1 MEEQNT
7 EAGREPEGD
16 MNVLLVDDHAP
27 VLRFLA
33 AAFKRQGC
41 VVSTA
46 SSAEEALDLISDR
59 EFDLVVSDIKMPGLS
74 GLDLLRTVRGQQPD
88 TPVVLITGMPSV
100 DSAVFGLRHQAY
112 DYLTKPFSISDVQQ
126 LVGRVRHD
134 REARRSGQHAEASQR
149 AIRRQ
154 FGMEALSRLGELA
167 LQGLDTTAFIERALG
182 YTLEGLGGDAALVL
196 LVDEDGRVSPSQTGD
211 LSLAVRLLGASGA
224 AFEALASG
232 TTRGPVKVLGLDAPA
247 SALATAIPVLG
258 RTAGILC
265 LARHQGGD
273 FVADDREFLVS
284 YARTIALS
292 LEKMQVGQDLE
303 ANLID
308 TISAFVIAL
317 ESRDGYLKGHS
328 TRVSLYAAEIAR
340 ALNLHPAEV
349 AVASRGGMLHDL
361 GKLVVMDSILQ
372 KPARLTSEETAVMRE
387 HPDNA
392 ARILQPF
399 RFLAREA
406 AAIRGHHERFDG
418 KGYPQGLKGDEIP
431 IAARIITVADAFDA
445 MTSNRP
451 YRAAMPIEI
460 AAIEITRHA
469 EAQFDPTVTEAFS
482 RIPLA
487 RLAEISRLYE
497 SRPEPPAAAP
507 VAGALAPAGAPSP
520 MADALLAATVLRGG
534 AQPARC

>member
-1 MEEQNT
+1 MEQPNVQPVPDAEV
-7 EAGREPEGD
+7 EGLT
-16 MNVLLVDDHAP
+16 VLLVDDHAP

-41 VVSTA
+41 LVATA

-59 EFDLVVSDIKMPGLS
+59 GFDLVVSDIKMPGLS

-112 DYLTKPFSISDVQQ
+112 DYLTKPFSMSDVQQ
-126 LVGRVRHD
+126 LIGRVRQD
-134 REARRSGQHAEASQR
+134 RATRQSGQHAEASQR

-167 LQGLDTTAFIERALG
+167 LQGLDTTAFVERALG
-182 YTLEGLGGDAALVL
+182 YTLEALGGDAALLL
-196 LVDEDGRVSPSQTGD
+196 LVDEDGRVTPSQTGD

-224 AFEALASG
+224 ALQGLSSG
-232 TTRGPVKVLGLDAPA
+232 TARGPVTVIELDPPA
-247 SALATAIPVLG
+247 SALATLIQVMG
-258 RTAGILC
+258 RPAGILC
-265 LARHQGGD
+265 LARHQGSH
-273 FVADDREFLVS
+273 FVSDDREFLLG

-292 LEKMQVGQDLE
+292 LEKMQVGEDIE
-303 ANLID
+303 GNLID

-317 ESRDGYLKGHS
+317 ESKDAYLKGHS

-340 ALNLHPAEV
+340 ALGLGAAEV

-372 KPARLTSEETAVMRE
+372 KPARLTTAEIAVMRE
-387 HPDNA
+387 HPENA

-406 AAIRGHHERFDG
+406 EAIKGHHERFDG
-418 KGYPQGLKGDEIP
+418 KGYPHGLKGEEIP

-451 YRAAMPIEI
+451 YRSAMPIEV

-469 EAQFDPTVTEAFS
+469 QAQFDPSVTDAFS

-487 RLAEISRLYE
+487 RLAEISRLYDM
-497 SRPEPPAAAP
+497 RPEPAAAP
-507 VAGALAPAGAPSP
+507 GTAALPAPAPGHV
-520 MADALLAATVLRGG
+520 ADALLAVAIARGD
-534 AQPARC
+534 APAARC

>member
-1 MEEQNT
+1 MEQPIEPT
-7 EAGREPEGD
+7 RDAEAEGL
-16 MNVLLVDDHAP
+16 NVLLVDDHAP
-27 VLRFLA
+27 VLRVLA

-59 EFDLVVSDIKMPGLS
+59 GFDLVVSDIKMPGLS

-112 DYLTKPFSISDVQQ
+112 DYLTKPFSMADVQQ
-126 LVGRVRHD
+126 LIGRVRQD
-134 REARRSGQHAEASQR
+134 RATRQSGQHAEASQR

-167 LQGLDTTAFIERALG
+167 LQGLDTTAFVERALG
-182 YTLEGLGGDAALVL
+182 YTLEALGGDAALIL
-196 LVDEDGRVSPSQTGD
+196 LVDEEGRVTPSQTGD
-211 LSLAVRLLGASGA
+211 LSLAVRLLGASGS
-224 AFEALASG
+224 ALQGLTSG
-232 TTRGPVKVLGLDAPA
+232 TTRGPVTMIELDTPA
-247 SALATAIPVLG
+247 SALATLIQVMG
-258 RTAGILC
+258 RPAGILC
-265 LARHQGGD
+265 LARHQGSH
-273 FVADDREFLVS
+273 FVSDDREFLLS

-292 LEKMQVGQDLE
+292 LEKMQVGEDIE
-303 ANLID
+303 GNLID

-317 ESRDGYLKGHS
+317 ESKDTYLKGHS

-340 ALNLHPAEV
+340 VLGLNPVEV

-372 KPARLTSEETAVMRE
+372 KPARLTTEEIAVMRE
-387 HPDNA
+387 HPENA

-406 AAIRGHHERFDG
+406 EAIKGHHERFDG
-418 KGYPQGLKGDEIP
+418 KGYPHGLKGDEIP

-451 YRAAMPIEI
+451 YRSAMPIEV

-469 EAQFDPTVTEAFS
+469 QAQFDPSVTEAFS
-482 RIPLA
+482 RIPLS
-487 RLAEISRLYE
+487 RLAEISRLYD
-497 SRPEPPAAAP
+497 SRPEPAAVPGAAVPAPTA
-507 VAGALAPAGAPSP
+507 SH
-520 MADALLAATVLRGG
+520 MADALLAVSIARGD
-534 AQPARC
+534 APAARC

>member
-1 MEEQNT
+1 MEQVNVEAAT
-7 EAGREPEGD
+7 AAEAGD
-16 MNVLLVDDHAP
+16 MSVLLVDDHAP

-46 SSAEEALDLISDR
+46 SSAEEALDLISDHG
-59 EFDLVVSDIKMPGLS
+59 FDLVVSDIKMPGLS
-74 GLDLLRTVRGQQPD
+74 GLDLLRTVKGQQPD

-112 DYLTKPFSISDVQQ
+112 DYLTKPFSITDVQQ
-126 LVGRVRHD
+126 LVD
-134 REARRSGQHAEASQR
+134 RARRDRKSRLSGQQAEASQR

-154 FGMEALSRLGELA
+154 FGMEALTRLGELA
-167 LQGLDTTAFIERALG
+167 LQGLDTTAFVERALG
-182 YTLEGLGGDAALVL
+182 YTLEALGGDAALIL
-196 LVDEDGRVSPSQTGD
+196 LCDEDGRVSPSQTGD
-211 LSLAVRLLGASGA
+211 LSLAVRLLGASGST
-224 AFEALASG
+224 FETLSAPGS
-232 TTRGPVKVLGLDAPA
+232 RGPVAVIEMDPPASGLAALITVLGK
-247 SALATAIPVLG
+247 PV
-258 RTAGILC
+258 GILC

-273 FVADDREFLVS
+273 FVSDDREFLLGF
-284 YARTIALS
+284 ARTIALS
-292 LEKMQVGQDLE
+292 LEKMRVGEDVE
-303 ANLID
+303 GNLID

-317 ESRDGYLKGHS
+317 ESKDAYLKGHS

-340 ALNLHPAEV
+340 ALDLPAADV

-372 KPARLTSEETAVMRE
+372 KPARLTSEEFAVMRE
-387 HPDNA
+387 HPHNA

-406 AAIRGHHERFDG
+406 EAIKGHHERFDG

-431 IAARIITVADAFDA
+431 IAARIIIVADAFDA

-451 YRAAMPIEI
+451 YRSAMPIEV

-469 EAQFDPTVTEAFS
+469 QAQFDPAVTEAFS
-482 RIPLA
+482 RIPLS
-487 RLAEISRLYE
+487 RLAEISRLYDA
-497 SRPEPPAAAP
+497 RPEAAAAAAP
-507 VAGALAPAGAPSP
+507 AAGHVAP
-520 MADALLAATVLRGG
+520 ADALVAISIVRG
-534 AQPARC
+534 AVQAARC

>member
-1 MEEQNT
+1 MEEQDAT
-7 EAGREPEGD
+7 KAAPQAGD
-16 MNVLLVDDHAP
+16 IHVLLVDDHAP

-33 AAFKRQGC
+33 AAFKRQEC

-59 EFDLVVSDIKMPGLS
+59 SFDLVVSDIKMPGLS

-134 REARRSGQHAEASQR
+134 REARARGQQAEASQR

-167 LQGLDTTAFIERALG
+167 LQGLDTGTFLERALG
-182 YTLEGLGGDAALVL
+182 YTLEALAGDAALIL
-196 LVDEDGRVSPSQTGD
+196 LVDHDGRVSPTQTGD

-224 AFEALASG
+224 ALDALVGGHA
-232 TTRGPVKVLGLDAPA
+232 RGPVVTVDLDSPA
-247 SALATAIPVLG
+247 AGLATAISVLG
-258 RTAGILC
+258 RPVGILC

-273 FVADDREFLVS
+273 FVSDDRDFLVS

-292 LEKMQVGQDLE
+292 LEKMRVGEDVE
-303 ANLID
+303 GNLID

-317 ESRDGYLKGHS
+317 ESKDPYLKGHS

-340 ALNLHPAEV
+340 VLGLSAADV

-361 GKLVVMDSILQ
+361 GKLVVMDAILQ
-372 KPARLTSEETAVMRE
+372 KPARLTSEELAVMRE
-387 HPDNA
+387 HPGNA

-406 AAIRGHHERFDG
+406 EAIRGHHERFDG
-418 KGYPQGLKGDEIP
+418 RGYPQGLKGTEIP
-431 IAARIITVADAFDA
+431 LAARIITVADAFDA

-451 YRAAMPIEI
+451 YRSAMPIEV
-460 AAIEITRHA
+460 AAMEITRHA
-469 EAQFDPTVTEAFS
+469 EAQFDPEVTEAFS

-487 RLAEISRLYE
+487 RLAEISRLYD
-497 SRPEPPAAAP
+497 AAP
-507 VAGALAPAGAPSP
+507 EHRAEEAGKVARGNALT
-520 MADALLAATVLRGG
+520 DALLASAARGD
-534 AQPARC
+534 APAAAC

>member
-1 MEEQNT
+1 MEQQNSET
-7 EAGREPEGD
+7 AREAQPAD
-16 MNVLLVDDHAP
+16 LDVLLVDDHAP

-41 VVSTA
+41 RVSTA
-46 SSAEEALDLISDR
+46 SSAEEALELIADR
-59 EFDLVVSDIKMPGLS
+59 GFDLVVSDIKMPGLS

-112 DYLTKPFSISDVQQ
+112 DYLTKPFSMSDVQQ

-134 REARRSGQHAEASQR
+134 RESRLSGQQAEASQR

-182 YTLEGLGGDAALVL
+182 YTLEGLGGDAALIL
-196 LVDEDGRVSPSQTGD
+196 LVDQDGRVSPSQTGD

-224 AFEALASG
+224 AFQSLCSG
-232 TTRGPVKVLGLDAPA
+232 DPREPVRVVALDAPA
-247 SALATAIPVLG
+247 SALATVIPVLG
-258 RTAGILC
+258 RPAGILC
-265 LARHQGGD
+265 LARNQGGD
-273 FVADDREFLVS
+273 FVSDDRDFLVS

-292 LEKMQVGQDLE
+292 LEKMQVGEDLE
-303 ANLID
+303 GNLID

-317 ESRDGYLKGHS
+317 ESKDGYLKGHS

-340 ALNLHPAEV
+340 ALGLDGAEV

-387 HPDNA
+387 HPENA

-406 AAIRGHHERFDG
+406 AAIKGHHERFDG
-418 KGYPQGLKGDEIP
+418 KGYPQGLKGEEIP

-451 YRAAMPIEI
+451 YRAAMPIEV

-469 EAQFDPTVTEAFS
+469 QAQFDPLVTEAFS

-487 RLAEISRLYE
+487 RLAEISRLYDT
-497 SRPEPPAAAP
+497 RPAPAAPGAALAPAAAAP
-507 VAGALAPAGAPSP
+507 VAEAV
-520 MADALLAATVLRGG
+520 LAAAIVRG
-534 AQPARC
+534 AVQAARC

>member
-1 MEEQNT
+1 MEQANVEIT
-7 EAGREPEGD
+7 REPEGD
-16 MNVLLVDDHAP
+16 LNVLLVDDHAP

-46 SSAEEALDLISDR
+46 SSAEEALDLISER
-59 EFDLVVSDIKMPGLS
+59 GFDLVVSDIKMPGLS

-112 DYLTKPFSISDVQQ
+112 DYLTKPFSMSDVQD

-134 REARRSGQHAEASQR
+134 RSTRASGQQAEASQR

-167 LQGLDTTAFIERALG
+167 LQGLDTTAFVERALG
-182 YTLEGLGGDAALVL
+182 YTLEALGGDAALIL

-224 AFEALASG
+224 ALQGLSTGAM
-232 TTRGPVKVLGLDAPA
+232 RGPVTVIELDAPS
-247 SALATAIPVLG
+247 SALATLIQVMG
-258 RTAGILC
+258 RPAGILC
-265 LARHQGGD
+265 LARHHGAE
-273 FVADDREFLVS
+273 FVSDDREFLRG

-292 LEKMQVGQDLE
+292 LEKMQVGEDVE
-303 ANLID
+303 GNLID

-317 ESRDGYLKGHS
+317 ESKDAYLKGHS

-340 ALNLHPAEV
+340 ALGLSPAEV
-349 AVASRGGMLHDL
+349 AVASRSGMLHDL

-372 KPARLTSEETAVMRE
+372 KPARLTTEEFAVMRE
-387 HPDNA
+387 HPENA

-406 AAIRGHHERFDG
+406 EAIKGHHERFDG
-418 KGYPQGLKGDEIP
+418 KGYPQGLKGEDIP

-451 YRAAMPIEI
+451 YRGAMPIEV

-469 EAQFDPTVTEAFS
+469 QAQFDPRVTEAFS

-487 RLAEISRLYE
+487 RLAEISRLYDG
-497 SRPEPPAAAP
+497 RPELAAPAPAAGP
-507 VAGALAPAGAPSP
+507 APAPAVNH
-520 MADALLAATVLRGG
+520 MADALLAASIVRGD
-534 AQPARC
+534 APVARC

>member
-1 MEEQNT
+1 MEQHNV
-7 EAGREPEGD
+7 EPEPVAEGD
-16 MNVLLVDDHAP
+16 GLDVLLVDDHAP

-59 EFDLVVSDIKMPGLS
+59 GFDLVVSDIKMPGLS
-74 GLDLLRTVRGQQPD
+74 GLDLLRTVKGQQPD

-112 DYLTKPFSISDVQQ
+112 DYLTKPFSMSDVQQ
-126 LVGRVRHD
+126 LVSRVRQD
-134 REARRSGQHAEASQR
+134 RATRRSGQQAESSQR

-167 LQGLDTTAFIERALG
+167 LQGLDTTAFVERALG
-182 YTLEGLGGDAALVL
+182 YTLEALGGDAALIL
-196 LVDEDGRVSPSQTGD
+196 LVDAEGRVTPSQTGD
-211 LSLAVRLLGASGA
+211 LALAVRLLGASGT
-224 AFEALASG
+224 ALQELCTGSG
-232 TTRGPVKVLGLDAPA
+232 RGPVTVIGLDPPA
-247 SALATAIPVLG
+247 SALATLIQVMG
-258 RTAGILC
+258 RPAGILC
-265 LARHQGGD
+265 LARHQGAQ
-273 FVADDREFLVS
+273 FVSDDREFLLG

-292 LEKMQVGQDLE
+292 LEKMQVGQDIE
-303 ANLID
+303 GNLID

-317 ESRDGYLKGHS
+317 ESKDAYLKGHS

-340 ALNLHPAEV
+340 ALGLGPAEV

-372 KPARLTSEETAVMRE
+372 KPARLTSEEIAVMRE
-387 HPDNA
+387 HPENA

-406 AAIRGHHERFDG
+406 EAIKGHHERFDG
-418 KGYPQGLKGDEIP
+418 KGYPHGLKGDEIP

-451 YRAAMPIEI
+451 YRSAMPIEV

-469 EAQFDPTVTEAFS
+469 QAQFDPVVTEAFS

-487 RLAEISRLYE
+487 RLAEISRLYDT
-497 SRPEPPAAAP
+497 RPEAAAP
-507 VAGALAPAGAPSP
+507 APAGRVLANTASGHV
-520 MADALLAATVLRGG
+520 ADALLTASIVRGE
-534 AQPARC
+534 APVARC

>member
-1 MEEQNT
+1 MEQDNVEPARVT
-7 EAGREPEGD
+7 EAGD
-16 MNVLLVDDHAP
+16 VSVLLVDDHAP

-41 VVSTA
+41 IVSTA

-59 EFDLVVSDIKMPGLS
+59 GFDLVVSDIKMPGLS
-74 GLDLLRTVRGQQPD
+74 GLDLLRTVKGQQPE

-112 DYLTKPFSISDVQQ
+112 DYLTKPFSITDVQQ
-126 LVGRVRHD
+126 LMERVRQD
-134 REARRSGQHAEASQR
+134 RKGRLSGQLAESSHR

-167 LQGLDTTAFIERALG
+167 LQGLDTHAFVERALG
-182 YTLEGLGGDAALVL
+182 YTLEALGGDAALIL
-196 LVDEDGRVSPSQTGD
+196 LCEEDGKVSPSQTGD
-211 LSLAVRLLGASGA
+211 LSLAVRLLGASGST
-224 AFEALASG
+224 FEALSRPG
-232 TTRGPVKVLGLDAPA
+232 NRGPVAAIELDAPA
-247 SALATAIPVLG
+247 SGLAALITVLG
-258 RTAGILC
+258 RPAGILC
-265 LARHQGGD
+265 LARHHGGD
-273 FVADDREFLVS
+273 FVSDDRDFLRG

-292 LEKMQVGQDLE
+292 LEKMRVGEDVE
-303 ANLID
+303 GNLID

-317 ESRDGYLKGHS
+317 ESKDAYLKGHS

-340 ALNLHPAEV
+340 ALGLPAAEV
-349 AVASRGGMLHDL
+349 AVAGRGGMLHDL

-372 KPARLTSEETAVMRE
+372 KPARLTSEEFAVMRE
-387 HPDNA
+387 HPHNA

-406 AAIRGHHERFDG
+406 EAIKGHHERYDG

-451 YRAAMPIEI
+451 YRSAMPIEV
-460 AAIEITRHA
+460 AAMEITRHA
-469 EAQFDPTVTEAFS
+469 QAQFDPAVTDAFS

-487 RLAEISRLYE
+487 RLAEISRLYDA
-497 SRPEPPAAAP
+497 RPEAAATAP
-507 VAGALAPAGAPSP
+507 ATGPLAP
-520 MADALLAATVLRGG
+520 ADALLAASIVRGA
-534 AQPARC
+534 AQAAQC

>member
-1 MEEQNT
+1 MEQNDVEPAPAP
-7 EAGREPEGD
+7 EADE

-59 EFDLVVSDIKMPGLS
+59 GFDLVVSDIKMPGLS
-74 GLDLLRTVRGQQPD
+74 GLDLLRTVKGQQPA

-112 DYLTKPFSISDVQQ
+112 DYLTKPFSMTDVQQ
-126 LVGRVRHD
+126 LVSRVRQD
-134 REARRSGQHAEASQR
+134 RESRLSGQQAEASRR

-154 FGMEALSRLGELA
+154 FGMEALTRLGELA

-182 YTLEGLGGDAALVL
+182 YTLDALGGDAALIL
-196 LVDEDGRVSPSQTGD
+196 LVDDDGRISPSQTGD
-211 LSLAVRLLGASGA
+211 LSLAVRLLGTSGA
-224 AFEALASG
+224 TFEALRKAG
-232 TTRGPVKVLGLDAPA
+232 TRGAVTVVPLDAPA
-247 SALATAIPVLG
+247 SALATLIPVLG
-258 RTAGILC
+258 RPAGILC
-265 LARHQGGD
+265 LARHHGGD
-273 FVADDREFLVS
+273 FVSDDRDFLRG

-292 LEKMQVGQDLE
+292 LEKMQLGEDLE
-303 ANLID
+303 GNLID

-317 ESRDGYLKGHS
+317 ESKDAYLKGHS

-340 ALNLHPAEV
+340 ALGLAPGDV

-372 KPARLTSEETAVMRE
+372 KPARLTSEEFAVMRE
-387 HPDNA
+387 HPANA
-392 ARILQPF
+392 ARILKPF
-399 RFLAREA
+399 RFLDREA
-406 AAIRGHHERFDG
+406 QAIKGHHERFDG
-418 KGYPQGLKGDEIP
+418 KGYPEGLKGEEIP

-451 YRAAMPIEI
+451 YRTAMPIEV

-469 EAQFDPTVTEAFS
+469 QAQFDPAVTEAFS
-482 RIPLA
+482 RIPLS
-487 RLAEISRLYE
+487 RLAEISRLYDV
-497 SRPEPPAAAP
+497 RPEPATTP
-507 VAGALAPAGAPSP
+507 APSAGSMP
-520 MADALLAATVLRGG
+520 PADAMLAGWIVRGD
-534 AQPARC
+534 AHAARF

>member
-1 MEEQNT
+1 MEQSNSEPA
-7 EAGREPEGD
+7 EAPTADD

-59 EFDLVVSDIKMPGLS
+59 GFDLVVSDIKMPGLS
-74 GLDLLRTVRGQQPD
+74 GLDLLRTVKGQQPN

-112 DYLTKPFSISDVQQ
+112 DYLTKPFSMTDVQQ
-126 LVGRVRHD
+126 LVGRVRQD
-134 REARRSGQHAEASQR
+134 RETRRSGLQAEASQR

-167 LQGLDTTAFIERALG
+167 LQGLDPAAFIERALG
-182 YTLEGLGGDAALVL
+182 YTLEALGGDAALIL
-196 LVDEDGRVSPSQTGD
+196 LVDENGRVSPSQTGD
-211 LSLAVRLLGASGA
+211 LSLAVRLLGTSGA
-224 AFEALASG
+224 TFDALQKAGSR
-232 TTRGPVKVLGLDAPA
+232 TPVTVVPLDAPA
-247 SALATAIPVLG
+247 SALATLIPVLG
-258 RTAGILC
+258 RPAGILC

-273 FVADDREFLVS
+273 FVSDDRDFLLS
-284 YARTIALS
+284 YARTIALA
-292 LEKMQVGQDLE
+292 LEKLQVGEDLE
-303 ANLID
+303 GNLID

-317 ESRDGYLKGHS
+317 ESKDAYLKGHS

-340 ALNLHPAEV
+340 ALGLPAGEV

-372 KPARLTSEETAVMRE
+372 KPARLTTEEVAVMRE
-387 HPDNA
+387 HPSNA

-399 RFLAREA
+399 RFLDREA
-406 AAIRGHHERFDG
+406 QAIKGHHERFDG
-418 KGYPQGLKGDEIP
+418 KGYPAGLKGEEIP

-451 YRAAMPIEI
+451 YRSAMPLEV

-482 RIPLA
+482 RIPLS
-487 RLAEISRLYE
+487 RLAEISRLYDVRRE
-497 SRPEPPAAAP
+497 PAAATVP
-507 VAGALAPAGAPSP
+507 SAPLPA
-520 MADALLAATVLRGG
+520 ADALLAASLVRGD
-534 AQPARC
+534 AHAARC

>member
-1 MEEQNT
+1 MEQHNGEPARET
-7 EAGREPEGD
+7 ESAD

-41 VVSTA
+41 LVSTA
-46 SSAEEALDLISDR
+46 SSAEEALDLISER
-59 EFDLVVSDIKMPGLS
+59 GFDLVVSDIKMPGLS
-74 GLDLLRTVRGQQPD
+74 GLDLLRTVKGQQPD

-112 DYLTKPFSISDVQQ
+112 DYLTKPFSMSDVQE
-126 LVGRVRHD
+126 LVGRVRQD
-134 REARRSGQHAEASQR
+134 RRSRQGGQQAEASQR
-149 AIRRQ
+149 AIRRK

-167 LQGLDTTAFIERALG
+167 LQGLDTDTFVERALG
-182 YTLEGLGGDAALVL
+182 YTLEGLGGDAALIL
-196 LVDEDGRVSPSQTGD
+196 LVEEDGKVSPSQTGD

-224 AFEALASG
+224 AFQTLTTG
-232 TTRGPVKVLGLDAPA
+232 TTRGAVAAVGLDAPA
-247 SALATAIPVLG
+247 SALATLITVLG
-258 RTAGILC
+258 RPAGILC
-265 LARHQGGD
+265 LARHQGRE
-273 FVADDREFLVS
+273 FVSDDREFLVS
-284 YARTIALS
+284 YARTIGLS
-292 LEKMQVGQDLE
+292 LEKMQVGEDLE
-303 ANLID
+303 GHLID

-317 ESRDGYLKGHS
+317 ESKDDYLKGHS

-340 ALNLHPAEV
+340 ALGLDPGEV
-349 AVASRGGMLHDL
+349 AVASRSGMLHDL

-387 HPDNA
+387 HPENA

-406 AAIRGHHERFDG
+406 AAIKGHHERFDG
-418 KGYPQGLKGDEIP
+418 KGYPHGLKGEEIP

-445 MTSNRP
+445 MTSDRP
-451 YRAAMPIEI
+451 YRAAMPIEV

-469 EAQFDPTVTEAFS
+469 QAQFDPEVTEAFS

-497 SRPEPPAAAP
+497 ARPRPAAPADRALPPAARP
-507 VAGALAPAGAPSP
+507 L
-520 MADALLAATVLRGG
+520 ADALLAATVVRGD
-534 AQPARC
+534 AQAARC

>member
-1 MEEQNT
+1 MERDNAQAAQER
-7 EAGREPEGD
+7 EAGD
-16 MNVLLVDDHAP
+16 LDVLLVDDHAP

-46 SSAEEALDLISDR
+46 SSAEEALDLIADR
-59 EFDLVVSDIKMPGLS
+59 GFDLVVSDIKMPGLS
-74 GLDLLRTVRGQQPD
+74 GLDLLRTVKGQQPG

-112 DYLTKPFSISDVQQ
+112 DYLTKPFSMSDVQQ
-126 LVGRVRHD
+126 LVGRIRTD
-134 REARRSGQHAEASQR
+134 REQRLSGQQAEASQR
-149 AIRRQ
+149 AVRRQ

-182 YTLEGLGGDAALVL
+182 YTLEALGGDAALIL

-211 LSLAVRLLGASGA
+211 LSLAVRMLGASAA
-224 AFEALASG
+224 AFEALCVAPAQ
-232 TTRGPVKVLGLDAPA
+232 TVNTVELDPPA
-247 SALATAIPVLG
+247 SALATVITVLG
-258 RTAGILC
+258 RPAGILA
-265 LARHQGGD
+265 LARHHGGE
-273 FVADDREFLVS
+273 FVSDDRDFLRT

-292 LEKMQVGQDLE
+292 LEKMQVGENLE
-303 ANLID
+303 GNLID

-317 ESRDGYLKGHS
+317 ESKDAYLKGHS

-340 ALNLHPAEV
+340 ALDLPPGDV
-349 AVASRGGMLHDL
+349 AVVSRGGMLHDL

-372 KPARLTSEETAVMRE
+372 KPARLTSEEFAVMRE
-387 HPDNA
+387 HPANA

-406 AAIRGHHERFDG
+406 EAIKGHHERFDG

-451 YRAAMPIEI
+451 YRSGMPIEV
-460 AAIEITRHA
+460 AAMEITRHA
-469 EAQFDPTVTEAFS
+469 QAQFDPAVTEAFG
-482 RIPLA
+482 RIPLS
-487 RLAEISRLYE
+487 RLAEISRLYDA
-497 SRPEPPAAAP
+497 RPETAAP
-507 VAGALAPAGAPSP
+507 APSAGSLAPAN
-520 MADALLAATVLRGG
+520 ALVVASIARGE
-534 AQPARC
+534 AQAARC